1 VRTTGASSSAA
12 TVPNRQGND
21 EVALVRLW
29 REKRAEVEP
38 EDRAKREKPVK
49 NSISDCAS
57 SVRRAGGRM
66 NGITEKV
73 PSW

>member
-1 VRTTGASSSAA
+1 MSAA
-12 TVPNRQGND
+12 LST
-21 EVALVRLW
+21 RLRIMRNW
-29 REKRAEVEP
+29 FLRLFIFLIWSWAKSV
-38 EDRAKREKPVK
+38 AKREKPVK

-66 NGITEKV
+66 NGSTEKV